1 MKASDLIDTLK
12 QMIDE
17 HGDQEVW
24 LGSDY
29 GDISHTHQALSI
41 EDVRG
46 AVLED
51 NAYSH
56 SGLAVAE
63 PDEEIEEIEDEI
75 RRLRV
80 IRLGRSKEEQAEID
94 RDVERLQQQAD
105 ELRTPDEDNET
116 VILITAYRPRN

>member
-29 GDISHTHQALSI
+29 GDIGHTHQALSI

-51 NAYSH
+51 NAYSQ
-56 SGLAVAE
+56 SRLAVVE
-63 PDEEIEEIEDEI
+63 PDEELEELEDEI
-75 RRLRV
+75 RRLTLLRPN
-80 IRLGRSKEEQAEID
+80 RSEEEQTEID
-94 RDVERLQQQAD
+94 QEVERLRQEAD
-105 ELRTPDEDNET
+105 ELRAPDEDNEP